1 MENIKN
7 FFTPQSSRSEMPSA
21 AKLLLF
27 FLTIFAI
34 QSVLLLVLALRP
46 FEAGAQSRAGE
57 ENQNPLECP
66 CGFLNTGSS
75 QTGTKIDT
83 TRLYI
88 PIPGVTDA
96 CGYVCDVSGD
106 GRGDVVDYIF
116 TTYKLLVGIAAIVA
130 FAMIVYAGYEW
141 IFAMGNSGKIG
152 DAKERIMSACIGLA
166 LALVS
171 VQFLQTLS
179 PQLTNLYLPDV
190 TKIARASVNP
200 FCRDTDIVFGTN
212 TADPENPVA
221 VALPS
226 ARPEDQT
233 QLTCQSQFTVAV
245 RFEGDKAYCYST
257 NKDKC
262 WTEIKAKFGNP
273 PKITGED
280 GKQVEITYENII
292 TYDAK
297 SAPKCQGTYCGAEPE
312 NVCYPSDPYARAF
325 ECKSAEN
332 ACEDQD
338 HKRNGCEEVNTWLK
352 YQGYRDQQ
360 CAKVVKTGQGDSC
373 VLGRPLQCPNEYSV
387 RVQGDAVFATDAE
400 KKCWEKKGQSE
411 AVLKDCTAWYD
422 PRQIYPVLSGEAI
435 KGAGA
440 LCCQKP
446 NSTDYKCETEN
457 SALGFTDSQNVYF
470 DFDLLKGS
478 TGDPYQDTVPQL
490 FSNNCNKT
498 NSTEP
503 NQDWINSNGQCFIQ
517 RYFDKPIEGKCE
529 VQVNQFYS
537 TSHLP
542 YSGSVERGICMPKDN
557 SDKYGIKVCSLY
569 KTNTSVGNV
578 LYSDFDQCD
587 EFRKKELEESGI
599 QGNCI
604 PMVVSSSNS
613 CDGSSGVGD
622 KQTNASSVI
631 SPEIETA
638 VETVVNSNTALKNA
652 FANQQI
658 GFQNKQQFFS
668 ANTAFAA
675 EQIDACT
682 FVQAIIAKESSGNA
696 KAAVPSNGGVDCGLM
711 QIHLTSGSDR
721 TACENEK
728 DKNDL
733 DSDGN
738 YDENLLDPGFNVA
751 VGVQRLI
758 NWFNSSKLCGSG
770 TSCDAA
776 KRGTAGGDKLYRYV
790 LAANN
795 GGSEANK
802 KSGTDGVCSI
812 ESAEAEKCCANS
824 CKDLKNKDGSQ
835 ACYISSQSDIF
846 PTKVECP
853 NDRGEYQGTYD
864 YVFKIEELYKS
875 LKNTGGAGVASCP
888 S

>member
-1 MENIKN
+1 M
-7 FFTPQSSRSEMPSA
+7 
-21 AKLLLF
+21 
-27 FLTIFAI
+27 
-34 QSVLLLVLALRP
+34 
-46 FEAGAQSRAGE
+46 
-57 ENQNPLECP
+57 
-66 CGFLNTGSS
+66 
-75 QTGTKIDT
+75 
-83 TRLYI
+83 
-88 PIPGVTDA
+88 
-96 CGYVCDVSGD
+96 
-106 GRGDVVDYIF
+106 
-116 TTYKLLVGIAAIVA
+116 
-130 FAMIVYAGYEW
+130 
-141 IFAMGNSGKIG
+141 
-152 DAKERIMSACIGLA
+152 
-166 LALVS
+166 S
-171 VQFLQTLS
+171 VQFLQALS

-200 FCRDTDIVFGTN
+200 FCQNNDVVIVKTLNDAGEIVKVDYKLASDSDTK
-212 TADPENPVA
+212 
-221 VALPS
+221 S
-226 ARPEDQT
+226 
-233 QLTCQSQFTVAV
+233 QLTCPYPKNPNAQQNFNVFMRVSGDTVFCYGAKPECDTQFSSFQSRFTLS
-245 RFEGDKAYCYST
+245 EGVSVGDLKIEYFPPPTKAPTC
-257 NKDKC
+257 
-262 WTEIKAKFGNP
+262 
-273 PKITGED
+273 
-280 GKQVEITYENII
+280 V
-292 TYDAK
+292 
-297 SAPKCQGTYCGAEPE
+297 GTYCGVEPE
-312 NVCYPSDPYARAF
+312 QVCYPSDPYARAF
-325 ECKSAEN
+325 ECKSAKN
-332 ACEDQD
+332 ACEDTD
-338 HKRNGCEEVNTWLK
+338 DKRNGCEEVNTWLK

-435 KGAGA
+435 EGASA

-446 NSTDYKCETEN
+446 NSNDYKCETEK
-457 SALGFTDSQNVYF
+457 TDTVVVKLEDIQQSTDGSTDGQKFGSTCNEGKKPIN
-470 DFDLLKGS
+470 KGS
-478 TGDPYQDTVPQL
+478 VCSVMNYFAGATDVTGLCDIKDGYVRALLSWSSIQRGVCVPDD
-490 FSNNCNKT
+490 NAKYGVKICYGNAK
-498 NSTEP
+498 STEQNWYAQLSDCTAE
-503 NQDWINSNGQCFIQ
+503 NQTYANDCATYLIS
-517 RYFDKPIEGKCE
+517 
-529 VQVNQFYS
+529 
-537 TSHLP
+537 
-542 YSGSVERGICMPKDN
+542 
-557 SDKYGIKVCSLY
+557 
-569 KTNTSVGNV
+569 
-578 LYSDFDQCD
+578 
-587 EFRKKELEESGI
+587 SGI
-599 QGNCI
+599 SCI
-604 PMVVSSSNS
+604 GETP
-613 CDGSSGVGD
+613 
-622 KQTNASSVI
+622 ASPPDDVDSVLNT
-631 SPEIETA
+631 EIKDT
-638 VETVVNSNTALKNA
+638 VETVVQNSTLKQK
-652 FANQQI
+652 FANQTI
-658 GFQNKQQFFS
+658 GFNEPPLFGV
-668 ANTAFAA
+668 NTAFAA
-675 EQIDACT
+675 EKIDACT